1 MKLSIIVPVY
11 NAEAYL
17 CRCLDSL
24 LDQGFGEEDYEIICI
39 NDGSTDRSL
48 EICEEYSQDH
58 KQIKVITQDNQGVSA
73 ARNAGLDIAAGDM
86 VCFVDSDDVI
96 VANGLSD
103 VLNCL
108 EDGVDLVRFWCK
120 FVIGSEDDVQYEGG
134 NSYYHGDGL
143 GFILKYGLCTFAV
156 SYLYRKSFLDSH
168 LLRFQHVKMAEDLL
182 FVSTVLM
189 NNPRMIATSFT
200 IYYYYINPLSATTNR
215 SKSHSKQCVND
226 MIRVFTELLE
236 MSKSFNLDDDIKL
249 RVQETLYGRTYNVV
263 SRMMTADYTKNEYVN
278 VVDKLRAL
286 CAVPIPASYSYGIK
300 RKAINMVINSICESY
315 LVYKSISYLYRHLFI
330 PYVMPNIDRNK

>member
-1 MKLSIIVPVY
+1 M
-11 NAEAYL
+11 
-17 CRCLDSL
+17 
-24 LDQGFGEEDYEIICI
+24 
-39 NDGSTDRSL
+39 
-48 EICEEYSQDH
+48 
-58 KQIKVITQDNQGVSA
+58 
-73 ARNAGLDIAAGDM
+73 
-86 VCFVDSDDVI
+86 
-96 VANGLSD
+96 
-103 VLNCL
+103 
-108 EDGVDLVRFWCK
+108 
-120 FVIGSEDDVQYEGG
+120 
-134 NSYYHGDGL
+134 
-143 GFILKYGLCTFAV
+143 
-156 SYLYRKSFLDSH
+156 
-168 LLRFQHVKMAEDLL
+168 LRFQHVKMAEDLL

-189 NNPRMIATSFT
+189 NNPRMIATSYT